1 MGGKVPISRAICWA
15 CGAQVPLRHGG
26 GACPACGARL
36 CSVDYDDAARDA
48 VAMRIDKE
56 RRLNALVQD
65 RLEAQRRNERWGVLG
80 RLPFL
85 PSRRRLAAIEKERIA
100 VLAEIRAL
108 AGRSRELAS
117 ARYYMGPWYRATG
130 MYLRCDAPG
139 SDGFKRNPLEA
150 AYYDSEGAF
159 HIRAKRK
166 TKEQRGVFG
175 EYLVFEQLSS
185 ALEQDGG
192 ISGHLLRALYVSDAS
207 SCERDPYGS
216 SFTEEIDLLLATAR
230 ALYVIE
236 VKNLRGFISVRP
248 QRFHDRYEVEVASLR
263 AGTGGSGAERHTD
276 RGPSQNHRHV
286 CALRHGLEGRVPDEA
301 IVNLVVYVDNGGGFV
316 MDAPQGLGGGY
327 IATTGAG
334 EQGLL
339 DVIRAIE
346 GRMPVRWDGTELA
359 ELATFLDA
367 EYSDVDGSKAEAHRR
382 AREMHARAPH
392 PCGGSA
398 PSHRTRAKHG
408 QGRGVGQRAARYRR
422 DDELE
427 RMMRRL
433 R

>member
-1 MGGKVPISRAICWA
+1 MGGKTPITRAICWS

-36 CSVDYDDAARDA
+36 RSIDYDGAARAA

-56 RRLNALVQD
+56 KRLNALVQD
-65 RLEAQRRNERWGVLG
+65 RLEAQGRNARWGVLG

-85 PSRRRLAAIEKERIA
+85 PSRRRLAAIEEERVS

-108 AGRSRELAS
+108 ADRSRELAA
-117 ARYYMGPWYRATG
+117 ARYYMGPWYRSTG
-130 MYLRCDAPG
+130 MCLRCDAPG

-159 HIRAKRK
+159 HIKAKRN
-166 TKEQRGVFG
+166 TREQRGVFG
-175 EYLVFEQLSS
+175 EYLVFERLST
-185 ALEQDGG
+185 ALEQGDG
-192 ISGHLLRALYVSDAS
+192 ISGHLLRGLYVPDFS
-207 SCERDPYGS
+207 SCERDPFGASY
-216 SFTEEIDLLLATAR
+216 TEEIDLLLATAR

-236 VKNLRGFISVRP
+236 VKNLRGSISVRS
-248 QRFHDRYEVEVASLR
+248 QKFRDRYEVEVTPPR
-263 AGTGGSGAERHTD
+263 PPAGGPGADRHAD

-286 CALRHGLEGRVPDEA
+286 CALRHGLEGRVAGEA
-301 IVNLVVYVDNGGGFV
+301 IVNLVVYVDNGGGFA
-316 MDAPQGLGGGY
+316 MDAPQGLGGGH

-334 EQGLL
+334 EHELL
-339 DVIRAIE
+339 DVIRGIE
-346 GRMPVRWDGTELA
+346 ACMPVRWDGAELA
-359 ELATFLDA
+359 ELAALLDA

-382 AREMHARAPH
+382 ARELHARAPR
-392 PCGGSA
+392 PCGASGR
-398 PSHRTRAKHG
+398 SHRVRAKHG
-408 QGRGVGQRAARYRR
+408 QGCDMGRSPARYRR